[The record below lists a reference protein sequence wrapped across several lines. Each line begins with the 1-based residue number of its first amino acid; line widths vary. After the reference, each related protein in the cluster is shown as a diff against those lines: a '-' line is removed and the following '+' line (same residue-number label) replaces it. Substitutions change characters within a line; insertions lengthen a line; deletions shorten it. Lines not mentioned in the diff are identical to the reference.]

1 MTENSPIT
9 DNQDIFLCVD
19 HVGYAVPDMEAAIK
33 LHTEV
38 LGWHVVFR
46 GKNEE
51 QGVEEVM
58 LATRGHD
65 FTSKDAEIQLLAPLS
80 EDSTIGKWLA
90 KNGGRGGIQ
99 QVAYRVADV
108 EKAAALLTERGATML
123 YDAPKHGTYN
133 SRINFVHPKSTGGV
147 LLELVERPEDPEGFM
162 PIED

>member
-1 MTENSPIT
+1 MSESSVVTEN
-9 DNQDIFLCVD
+9 QDVFLCVD
-19 HVGYAVPDMEAAIK
+19 HVGLAVPDMEAAIK

-58 LATRGHD
+58 LATNGHS
-65 FTSKDAEIQLLAPLS
+65 FTDRDAEIQLLAPLS

-108 EKAAALLTERGATML
+108 EKAAELLTARGVTML

-133 SRINFVHPKSTGGV
+133 SKINFCHPKSTGGI
-147 LLELVERPEDPEGFM
+147 LLELVERPVDPEGFI
-162 PIED
+162 PIS

>member
-1 MTENSPIT
+1 MSESSVVG

-19 HVGYAVPDMEAAIK
+19 HVGYAVPDMDAAIK

-58 LATRGHD
+58 LATNGHGYTD
-65 FTSKDAEIQLLAPLS
+65 RDAEIQLLAPLN
-80 EDSTIGKWLA
+80 EQSTIA
-90 KNGGRGGIQ
+90 KFLEKNRPGVQ

-108 EKAAALLTERGATML
+108 EKAAEILTSRGVTML
-123 YDAPKHGTYN
+123 YDAPRHGTYG
-133 SRINFVHPKSTGGV
+133 SRINFCHPKSTGGI
-147 LLELVERPEDPEGFM
+147 LLELVERPSDPEGFM
-162 PIED
+162 PIA

>member
-1 MTENSPIT
+1 MSESSVVS

-19 HVGYAVPDMEAAIK
+19 HVGYAVPDMDAAVK

-46 GKNEE
+46 GRNEE

-58 LATRGHD
+58 LATNGHD
-65 FTSKDAEIQLLAPLS
+65 YTDRDAEIQLLAPLS

-108 EKAAALLTERGATML
+108 EKAAEVLASRGVTML
-123 YDAPKHGTYN
+123 YDAPKHGTYG
-133 SRINFVHPKSTGGV
+133 SRINFCHPKSTGGI
-147 LLELVERPEDPEGFM
+147 LLELVERPAEPEGFL
-162 PIED
+162 PIS